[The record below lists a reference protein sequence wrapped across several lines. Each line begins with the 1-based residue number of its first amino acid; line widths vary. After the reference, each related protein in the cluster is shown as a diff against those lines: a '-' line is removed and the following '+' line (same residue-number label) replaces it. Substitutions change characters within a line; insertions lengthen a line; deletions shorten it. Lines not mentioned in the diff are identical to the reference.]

1 MFHHHFTQNKHKIF
15 LFSQI
20 NVNRAQTDV
29 SKSKGS
35 MEVLHCTLKMWT
47 CQIQGDTTVKLQV
60 ELEGTKRACTLILN
74 VSYFNFFSC
83 VLRQLFSSLKNIKFC
98 RKIKTQMQFMLQYF
112 LYNIRRN
119 VAKVK
124 LLETSSGGYGRFHN
138 IDLTAF
144 NSLDTAYRKNCYFL
158 MERLA

>member
-15 LFSQI
+15 LFPQI

-35 MEVLHCTLKMWT
+35 MEAHHCTLKMWT

-83 VLRQLFSSLKNIKFC
+83 VLRQLFSSLKNMKFC
-98 RKIKTQMQFMLQYF
+98 RKIKTQM
-112 LYNIRRN
+112 
-119 VAKVK
+119 
-124 LLETSSGGYGRFHN
+124 
-138 IDLTAF
+138 
-144 NSLDTAYRKNCYFL
+144 
-158 MERLA
+158 